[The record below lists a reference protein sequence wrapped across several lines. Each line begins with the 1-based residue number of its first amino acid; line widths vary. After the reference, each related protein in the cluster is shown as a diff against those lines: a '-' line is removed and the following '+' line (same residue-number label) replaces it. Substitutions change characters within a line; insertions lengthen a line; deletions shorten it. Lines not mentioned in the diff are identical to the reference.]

1 MRDRFYSRFLAER
14 EPIRALYVVPSAG
27 FGGLERQVSWVL
39 PQLPAWGVDVV
50 PLVGP
55 GSRLV
60 SWLEQEGLRGIL
72 HTQALPTPD
81 PDRRGWMGTVQTAG
95 ACRAALAV
103 RDEVDRLIHERRI
116 DVVVAATPVGWLA
129 ASEPAQRHGVP
140 LVWWAVDAPTAGKK
154 TVARALAAFHRPSM
168 LLCASESLEE
178 AWGPLVRAPTEVLR
192 GAVDLNRFR
201 RGRGEQTTFASAG
214 DAPTI
219 GFAGRLLA
227 EKHFGDFVA
236 VARRL
241 AEQRPDARF
250 LVAGDGAERVACE
263 AQARAAGVGD
273 RMHFLGY
280 VEDMRA
286 FYAACD
292 VLVDPSAQAR
302 PSQTVLEAIAMM
314 CPVVT
319 TTRVGEGGVLPP
331 EAAAEL
337 TVPLGDV
344 EAMAVVV
351 ERLLSCPERSVCLVS
366 RAHDRVRREFDA
378 QRAARRTARLLHTLV
393 VWSGGKPAPATVPAS
408 GRQLGLAT

>member
-27 FGGLERQVSWVL
+27 FGGVERQVSWVL
-39 PQLPAWGVDVV
+39 PQLSAWGVEVFAV
-50 PLVGP
+50 VGP

-60 SWLEQEGLRGIL
+60 TWLEEGGVRGIL

-81 PDRRGWMGTVQTAG
+81 PDRRGWKG
-95 ACRAALAV
+95 AFQATGVCRRALGV
-103 RDEVDRLIHERRI
+103 REEIERLIHERRI

-129 ASEPAQRHGVP
+129 ASEPAERYEIP
-140 LVWWAVDAPTAGKK
+140 LVWWAVDAPTVGEQ
-154 TVARALAAFHRPSM
+154 TVVRALAAFHRPNL
-168 LLCASESLEE
+168 LLCASEGLEQT
-178 AWGPLVRAPTEVLR
+178 WGPVVRAPAEVVR

-201 RGRGEQTTFASAG
+201 RGRGEQTAFAG
-214 DAPTI
+214 GGGGPTV

-227 EKHFGDFVA
+227 EKHFGDYVA
-236 VARRL
+236 VAQRVGAR
-241 AEQRPDARF
+241 RPDARF
-250 LVAGDGAERVACE
+250 LVAGDGAERAACE
-263 AQARAAGVGD
+263 AWARAAGLGD

-319 TTRVGEGGVLPP
+319 TNAVGAGGVLAP

-337 TVPLGDV
+337 AVPVGDV
-344 EAMAVVV
+344 EAMASVVD
-351 ERLLSCPERSVCLVS
+351 RLLASPDRCARLLGH
-366 RAHDRVRREFDA
+366 AHDRVRREFDA

-393 VWSGGKPAPATVPAS
+393 MWSGGTSARATVPIN
-408 GRQLGLAT
+408 GRRLELAT